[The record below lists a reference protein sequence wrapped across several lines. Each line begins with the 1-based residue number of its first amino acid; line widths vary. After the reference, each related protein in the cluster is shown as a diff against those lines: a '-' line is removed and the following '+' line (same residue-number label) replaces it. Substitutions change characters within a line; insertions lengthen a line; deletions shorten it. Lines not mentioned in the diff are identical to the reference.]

1 MEETTSGTA
10 APQAEETAKTMPSQH
25 EIDAIIRNRVHSS
38 LAIALVPIPLF
49 DMAALA
55 ALQMEMIYKLAK
67 AYDIPFKAEWGKQ
80 VSVSLVS
87 GILPS
92 LIAPKLSDLARYI
105 PIVGPGLSLAT
116 LPLANGAATY
126 AVGRAFA
133 KRFATGE
140 SLCNLDM
147 KKLGTE
153 IKSGFEESKNTVA
166 GWFKKNTPT
175 AEAPTAEPQTA

>member
-1 MEETTSGTA
+1 MEETASSTA
-10 APQAEETAKTMPSQH
+10 APQPEEATPIMPNQH

-38 LAIALVPIPLF
+38 LAIALVPIPLI

-67 AYDIPFKAEWGKQ
+67 AYNIPFKAEWGKQ
-80 VSVSLVS
+80 VSTALVS

-92 LIAPKLSDLARYI
+92 LITPKLSDLVRYI

-126 AVGRAFA
+126 AVGRTFA
-133 KRFATGE
+133 KHFATGE
-140 SLCNLDM
+140 SLYDLDM
-147 KKLGTE
+147 KKLGSE
-153 IKSGFEESKNTVA
+153 IKAGFEESKKTVG
-166 GWFKKNTPT
+166 GWFKKSDPA
-175 AEAPTAEPQTA
+175 AEAPAA

>member
-1 MEETTSGTA
+1 MEETPSGTA
-10 APQAEETAKTMPSQH
+10 APQSEETTRVQPSQH

-55 ALQMEMIYKLAK
+55 ALQVEMIYKLAK
-67 AYDIPFKAEWGKQ
+67 AHDIPFKAEWGKQ
-80 VSVSLVS
+80 ISVALVG

-92 LIAPKLSDLARYI
+92 LITPKLSDLARYI

-116 LPLANGAATY
+116 LPLTNGAATY

-133 KRFATGE
+133 KHFATGE
-140 SLCNLDM
+140 DLCNLDM

-153 IKSGFEESKNTVA
+153 IKAGFEDSKKTVG
-166 GWFKKNTPT
+166 GWFKKSEPAT
-175 AEAPTAEPQTA
+175 EAPAV